1 MSRWRQV
8 VWLLPMGLVACS
20 SGPEKDTLADL
31 HQIEPKLADVIIAD
45 SLERAEESYRR
56 YLEETPSRVMA
67 PEAMRRMAD
76 LQLEREFGT
85 LGSALVAAAAVGDIQ
100 DLPATVLDIN
110 AEYETLF
117 PDPVRAEQYDVC
129 FRDYE
134 RTIDGLITIFHQ
146 RNSA

>member
-1 MSRWRQV
+1 MMSRWRQV

-20 SGPEKDTLADL
+20 SVPEKDTLADL
-31 HQIEPKLADVIIAD
+31 HKIEPKLADVIIAD

-85 LGSALVAAAAVGDIQ
+85 LDSDDLIEVAADEDAAIM
-100 DLPATVLDIN
+100 P
-110 AEYETLF
+110 
-117 PDPVRAEQYDVC
+117 
-129 FRDYE
+129 
-134 RTIDGLITIFHQ
+134 Q
-146 RNSA
+146 RLADK